1 MGFKAGKTVYKQL
14 PKESVDPYKG
24 LPSFSE
30 EEFLYLFEKLQG
42 MDFKGKE
49 MEQIYTLTLKL
60 QNMFVFLQ
68 SNKLLR

>member
-30 EEFLYLFEKLQG
+30 EEFSYLFEKLQG

>member
-14 PKESVDPYKG
+14 PKEPVDPYKG

-30 EEFLYLFEKLQG
+30 EEFLYLFEKLQS

-68 SNKLLR
+68 SNKLLK

>member
-30 EEFLYLFEKLQG
+30 EEFLYLFEKLQS

-68 SNKLLR
+68 SNKLLK

>member
-30 EEFLYLFEKLQG
+30 EEFLYLFEKLQD

-68 SNKLLR
+68 SNKLLK

>member
-30 EEFLYLFEKLQG
+30 EEFSYLFEKLQS
-42 MDFKGKE
+42 MDFKGNE

-60 QNMFVFLQ
+60 QNMFVFLK
-68 SNKLLR
+68 SNDLIK

>member
-30 EEFLYLFEKLQG
+30 EEFSYLFEKLQG

-68 SNKLLR
+68 SNKLIK

>member
-30 EEFLYLFEKLQG
+30 EEFSYLFEKLQS
-42 MDFKGKE
+42 MDFKGNE

-60 QNMFVFLQ
+60 QNMFVFLK
-68 SNKLLR
+68 SNNLIK

>member
-68 SNKLLR
+68 SNKLLK